1 MKNIKKIL
9 FPVDLLEPI
18 KKVIPYAQ
26 LMVDRFG
33 ADMHLL
39 YVVRGL
45 EFFTGTYFPMPPN
58 MDFEEITSIAQ
69 KQMYDFRDEHF
80 KDFPNTRA
88 TVLTGHA
95 AEKILGYIKSEQI
108 ELVIMGTH
116 GRKGLNKAIFGSVA
130 ERVVKAAT
138 VPVMVVNTFQE
149 K

>member
-1 MKNIKKIL
+1 MKDIKKIL
-9 FPVDLLEPI
+9 FPVDLSEPI

-26 LMVDRFG
+26 LMASRFD
-33 ADMHLL
+33 ADIHLL

-45 EFFTGTYFPMPPN
+45 ELFTSPYFPLSQN
-58 MDFEEITSIAQ
+58 MDFEEITSLAQ
-69 KQMYDFRDEHF
+69 TQIYDFRDQHF
-80 KDFPNTRA
+80 KDFQKTRA
-88 TVLTGHA
+88 NVLIGHP
-95 AEKILGYIKSEQI
+95 AEEILNYIMSERI

-130 ERVVKAAT
+130 ERVVKTAT